1 MPNPCLIR
9 ILSISD
15 DAMVRSTRELV
26 LRRDGYEIVSIGS
39 NELLSVPEIRS
50 FDVAV
55 ICHSVS
61 AERAIG
67 VVDRLRRYKP
77 DIRVLR
83 VNPHVRRVDAFYD
96 ADSEVLA
103 GPGALLKAV
112 KELLD
117 KNVETG
123 ARKGP
128 YSEGRDEYC
137 GPFASLPWMNLKTV
151 QRM

>member
-1 MPNPCLIR
+1 MPKPRFIR

-39 NELLSVPEIRS
+39 DELLSVPEIRS

-55 ICHSVS
+55 ICHSVAADS
-61 AERAIG
+61 AIG
-67 VVDRLRRYKP
+67 MVDRLRRYNP
-77 DIRVLR
+77 EIRVLR
-83 VNPHVRRVDAFYD
+83 VNPRLRRVDAFLGV
-96 ADSEVLA
+96 DSEVLA
-103 GPGALLKAV
+103 GPATLLRAV
-112 KELLD
+112 KELLQ

-128 YSEGRDEYC
+128 YAEGRDQYC
-137 GPFASLPWMNLKTV
+137 GPFAALPWNVKAM
-151 QRM
+151 

>member
-1 MPNPCLIR
+1 MPNSRFIR

-15 DAMVRSTRELV
+15 DPMVRSTRELV

-39 NELLSVPEIRS
+39 TELLNVQEIRS

-77 DIRVLR
+77 EIRVLR
-83 VNPHVRRVDAFYD
+83 VNPRVRRVDAFYE
-96 ADSEVLA
+96 ADSEVLG
-103 GPGALLKAV
+103 GPAALLKAV
-112 KELLD
+112 KELLN
-117 KNVETG
+117 KNAETG

-137 GPFASLPWMNLKTV
+137 GPFASLPWTNLKAV